1 MPAIKRPRK
10 TQLPVPRVAPKQS
23 AAFTGIACALADQD
37 RSERLGRHFVELKN
51 RLDQALAQ
59 VIVEPEPVA
68 LATRHFL
75 CAEALVEV
83 LEHYAGG
90 PPAGRTIGSA
100 RLMAAYAQGVAEKLR
115 HFRERP
121 LAERRQI
128 IAAYPEVNLG
138 AVQRGCEQGV
148 LQWESAAGVLEESR
162 EYGIFL
168 KRLQQAGLR
177 GG

>member
-1 MPAIKRPRK
+1 
-10 TQLPVPRVAPKQS
+10 
-23 AAFTGIACALADQD
+23 
-37 RSERLGRHFVELKN
+37 
-51 RLDQALAQ
+51 
-59 VIVEPEPVA
+59 
-68 LATRHFL
+68 
-75 CAEALVEV
+75 LVEV